1 MSPKLKA
8 ALDYGPLIVFL
19 AVFLLYRDQ
28 DVPYPRGEYAVL
40 VLEKVDTPYQK
51 DEYAVSSIRLRRLQ
65 RPVTM
70 QKNTQNT
77 QMQKFTMQKNKHTK
91 TTLDANYSKLH
102 YMLINL
108 SYTICKLS

>member
-1 MSPKLKA
+1 MGFEKN
-8 ALDYGPLIVFL
+8 DT
-19 AVFLLYRDQ
+19 
-28 DVPYPRGEYAVL
+28 PYPKEEYAVL

-65 RPVTM
+65 RPVIM

-91 TTLDANYSKLH
+91 TTLDANYSKL
-102 YMLINL
+102 Y
-108 SYTICKLS
+108 